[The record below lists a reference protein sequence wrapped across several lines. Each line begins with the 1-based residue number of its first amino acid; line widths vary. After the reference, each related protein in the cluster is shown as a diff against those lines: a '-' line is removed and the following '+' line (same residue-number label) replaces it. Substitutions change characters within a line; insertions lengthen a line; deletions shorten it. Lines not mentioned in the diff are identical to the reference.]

1 MFPRRF
7 SGSGRGNFPS
17 MMAPKFSL
25 KRNSLPKQFFLE
37 HRTATF
43 KRLLSFDKL
52 INPDG
57 QHFELF
63 LLTPSHCVFSSL
75 PILKEKR
82 VGPGKMTPMPLL
94 CLPSQARNS
103 LFYAPHAHY
112 SSSGKKSAHQ
122 AKKDHRCVSAS
133 GNFFFLLHRHYC
145 EKRLL
150 CWVSSKI
157 LTPCPFIIIFIFLA
171 TPSFCSEINDCM
183 GQYFRAFVFV
193 RWCFQILQER
203 K

>member
-7 SGSGRGNFPS
+7 LWKR
-17 MMAPKFSL
+17 PKPFSVDDGT
-25 KRNSLPKQFFLE
+25 KVLPEKEFSSEAIFLE

-52 INPDG
+52 INPGG

-63 LLTPSHCVFSSL
+63 LLTPSHCIFSSL

-82 VGPGKMTPMPLL
+82 VGPGKITLMPLL

-133 GNFFFLLHRHYC
+133 GNFFLAPSTLL
-145 EKRLL
+145 
-150 CWVSSKI
+150 
-157 LTPCPFIIIFIFLA
+157 
-171 TPSFCSEINDCM
+171 
-183 GQYFRAFVFV
+183 
-193 RWCFQILQER
+193 
-203 K
+203 